1 MASSRVHSDPRTRR
15 FGQLIRSLRRARGL
29 SQAKLAELAD
39 LSPDTIRRLERGAFS
54 PSLDTLFKLV
64 AGLSLELSTLF
75 TAFELPD
82 QAVEYEVLALIEGF
96 TAEELEL
103 AQRVLSLLSSV
114 VQKVVDA
121 RSEHGPRSE

>member
-29 SQAKLAELAD
+29 SQDKLAELAD